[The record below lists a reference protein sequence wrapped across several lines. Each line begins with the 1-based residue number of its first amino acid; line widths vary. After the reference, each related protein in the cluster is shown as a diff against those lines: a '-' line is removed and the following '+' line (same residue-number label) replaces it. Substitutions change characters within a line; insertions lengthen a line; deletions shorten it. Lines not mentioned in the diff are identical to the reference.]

1 MDPRHS
7 QMNRPAYPG
16 AASLK
21 SFLSLIATTKPP
33 LPLLLTALVLSVG
46 STLVSLLVPLFTRNL
61 VDGFSLASLN
71 YRQLALI
78 GAAFTLQAATSA
90 TSLYL
95 LTLVGQR
102 IVAGIRDRLW
112 KKQLA
117 LPIQHF
123 DAHDTG
129 DLISRMAND
138 TAVVKALITENLS
151 GFVSGIISL
160 VGAVSLL
167 ITLNGKMALV
177 MLVALPICAAAV
189 VPLARTMRKV
199 SMGMMSE
206 NARFTTLLAQVL
218 SEIRLVKASNAEE
231 REYRKGR
238 ETIERLFQ
246 FGLKEGRVQALIGPI
261 MGLVMMGVLVLIIGY
276 GGLLVSSGQL
286 SAGELV
292 AFILY
297 LIQAILPIGQITG
310 FFVQLQKA
318 RGATQSIITLL
329 ETPEEKLAEG
339 VHLEAARLPIRFDRV
354 SFSYLPGTPVSR
366 EMSFCL
372 EPGTVTAI
380 VGPSGAGKTTLFSL
394 LERFYEPDSGTILI
408 GSKPLQEYSL
418 ASWRRR
424 IGYVPQDCPLMSGTV
439 RENIAYGLD
448 REPSDKELTE
458 AARLAYADEFI
469 RGLPHGY
476 DTEVGERGI
485 KLSGGQRQRIAIAR
499 ALLRDPDILM
509 LDEATSSLDS
519 ASEHFVKL
527 ALENLMRGRTTLVIA
542 HRLST
547 VMDADLI
554 LFIEKGQLTG
564 RGTHSELLRS
574 HELYRSFAE
583 QQLSPREVAPAL
595 LMEKAHLQP
604 ASSSL

>member
-1 MDPRHS
+1 MNPRD
-7 QMNRPAYPG
+7 RLTRDVPAPHG

-21 SFLSLIATTKPP
+21 SFIHLIASTKPS
-33 LPLLLTALVLSVG
+33 LPLLITALVLSVS
-46 STLVSLLVPLFTRNL
+46 STLVSLFVPLFTKNL
-61 VDGFSLASLN
+61 VDGFSLAALN
-71 YRQLALI
+71 YRQMALI
-78 GAAFTLQAATSA
+78 AAAFTLQAATSSI
-90 TSLYL
+90 SLYL
-95 LTLVGQR
+95 LTFVGQR
-102 IVAGIRDRLW
+102 IVVGIRDRLW

-117 LPIQHF
+117 LPVRYF
-123 DAHDTG
+123 DAHGTG

-151 GFVSGIISL
+151 SFVSGIL
-160 VGAVSLL
+160 AMVGSVSLL
-167 ITLNGKMALV
+167 ISLNWKMALV
-177 MLVALPICAAAV
+177 MLVALPVGIGII
-189 VPLARTMRKV
+189 VPLARNMRRV
-199 SMGMMSE
+199 AIGAMDE
-206 NARFTTLLAQVL
+206 NARFTALLAQVL
-218 SEIRLVKASNAEE
+218 SEIRLVKASNAES
-231 REYRKGR
+231 REYRKGQ
-238 ETIERLFQ
+238 ETVERLFQ
-246 FGLKEGRVQALIGPI
+246 FGLKEGRVQALVGPM
-261 MGLVMMGVLVLIIGY
+261 MGLVMMGLLVLVIGY

-286 SAGELV
+286 SAGDLV

-297 LIQAILPIGQITG
+297 LIQAVIPVGQLTN

-329 ETPEEKLAEG
+329 ETPEEKPEEG
-339 VHLEAARLPIRFDRV
+339 VHLEAARLPIRFDQV
-354 SFSYLPGTPVSR
+354 SFSYLPGEPVSR

-380 VGPSGAGKTTLFSL
+380 VGPSGSGKTTLFSL

-408 GSKPLQEYSL
+408 GSKPLKEFSL

-424 IGYVPQDCPLMSGTV
+424 IGYVPQESPLMAGTI

-448 REPSDKELTE
+448 RVPSDEELAE

-469 RGLPHGY
+469 QGLPNGY
-476 DTEVGERGI
+476 DTEVGERGV

-499 ALLRDPDILM
+499 AFLRNPDILM

-519 ASEHFVKL
+519 TSEHFVKL
-527 ALENLMRGRTTLVIA
+527 ALENLMRGRTTLIIA

-554 LFIEKGQLTG
+554 LFVEKGRLTG
-564 RGTHSELLRS
+564 RGTHSELVNS

-583 QQLSPREVAPAL
+583 QQLRPHDLREARA
-595 LMEKAHLQP
+595 
-604 ASSSL
+604 

>member
-1 MDPRHS
+1 M
-7 QMNRPAYPG
+7 
-16 AASLK
+16 
-21 SFLSLIATTKPP
+21 
-33 LPLLLTALVLSVG
+33 
-46 STLVSLLVPLFTRNL
+46 PLFTRNL

-71 YRQLALI
+71 YRQMAMI
-78 GAAFTLQAATSA
+78 GLAFTLQALTGA

-102 IVAGIRDRLW
+102 TVVGIRDRLW
-112 KKQLA
+112 RKQLA
-117 LPIQHF
+117 LPVRYF
-123 DAHDTG
+123 DAHGSG

-138 TAVVKALITENLS
+138 TAVVKALITDNLS
-151 GFVSGIISL
+151 GFVSGIIAL

-167 ITLNGKMALV
+167 ISLNGRMALI
-177 MLVALPICAAAV
+177 MLVAMPLCLGVV
-189 VPLARTMRKV
+189 VPLGRTMRKV
-199 SMGMMSE
+199 AIGAMDE
-206 NARFTTLLAQVL
+206 NAKFTALLAQVL

-231 REYRKGR
+231 REYRKGLQSV
-238 ETIERLFQ
+238 ERLFQ
-246 FGLKEGRVQALIGPI
+246 YGLKEGRVHALLGPM
-261 MGLVMMGVLVLIIGY
+261 MGLVLMGLMVLVIGY

-286 SAGELV
+286 TAGALV

-297 LIQAILPIGQITG
+297 LVQAIMPVAQITH

-318 RGATQSIITLL
+318 RGATQSILTLL
-329 ETPEEKLAEG
+329 ETPEEKPEEG
-339 VHLEAARLPIRFDRV
+339 ARIEAARLPIRFDRV
-354 SFSYLPGTPVSR
+354 SFSYLPGEPVSK
-366 EMSFCL
+366 ELSFSL

-408 GSKPLQEYSL
+408 GAKPLQEFSL

-424 IGYVPQDCPLMSGTV
+424 IGYVPQDCPLMAGTI
-439 RENIAYGLD
+439 RENIAYGLERTPTD
-448 REPSDKELTE
+448 EELAE

-469 RGLPHGY
+469 RGLPNGY
-476 DTEVGERGI
+476 DTEVGERGV

-519 ASEHFVKL
+519 ASEHYVKL
-527 ALENLMRGRTTLVIA
+527 ALENLMRGRTTLIIA

-554 LFIEKGQLTG
+554 LFVEKGQLTG
-564 RGTHSELLRS
+564 RGTHSELLGS
-574 HELYRSFAE
+574 HELYRTFAE
-583 QQLSPREVAPAL
+583 QQLRPRESVAAL
-595 LMEKAHLQP
+595 A
-604 ASSSL
+604 

>member
-1 MDPRHS
+1 MDPKNPRMMDEEPT
-7 QMNRPAYPG
+7 QG
-16 AASLK
+16 AASFK
-21 SFLSLIATTKPP
+21 SFLSLIATTKPS
-33 LPLLLTALVLSVG
+33 LPLLSTALALSVS
-46 STLVSLLVPLFTRNL
+46 STVVSLVVPLFTKNL
-61 VDGFSLASLN
+61 VDAFSLAALD
-71 YRQLALI
+71 YRQMALI
-78 GAAFTLQAATSA
+78 GVAFTLQAVTSA
-90 TSLYL
+90 TSIYL

-102 IVAGIRDRLW
+102 IVVGIRDRLW
-112 KKQLA
+112 RKQLA
-117 LPIQHF
+117 LPVRYF
-123 DAHDTG
+123 DAHHAG

-138 TAVVKALITENLS
+138 TAVVKALITDNLS

-167 ITLNGKMALV
+167 IALNGKMALV
-177 MLVALPICAAAV
+177 MLVALPVCLGV
-189 VPLARTMRKV
+189 FVPLARTMRKV
-199 SMGMMSE
+199 AMGTMDE
-206 NARFTTLLAQVL
+206 NARFTSLLAQVL
-218 SEIRLVKASNAEE
+218 SEIRLVKASNAEA

-238 ETIERLFQ
+238 ENIERLFQ
-246 FGLKEGRVQALIGPI
+246 LGLKEGRVQAIIGPV
-261 MGLVMMGVLVLIIGY
+261 MALVMMGLLVLVIGY

-286 SAGELV
+286 SAGALV

-297 LIQAILPIGQITG
+297 LIQAIFPVGQITH

-329 ETPEEKLAEG
+329 ETPEEKPEEG
-339 VHLEAARLPIRFDRV
+339 VHLEAARLPIRFERV
-354 SFSYLPGTPVSR
+354 SFSYLPGEPVSR
-366 EMSFCL
+366 ELSFSL

-394 LERFYEPDSGTILI
+394 LERFYEPESGAILI
-408 GSKPLQEYSL
+408 GSKPIQEFSM

-424 IGYVPQDCPLMSGTV
+424 IGYVPQDCPLMAGTI
-439 RENIAYGLD
+439 RENIAYGLE
-448 REPSDKELTE
+448 RTPSDEEVAE

-476 DTEVGERGI
+476 DTEVGERGV

-519 ASEHFVKL
+519 TSEHFVKL
-527 ALENLMRGRTTLVIA
+527 ALENLMRGRTTLIIA

-554 LFIEKGQLTG
+554 LFVEKGQLTG
-564 RGTHSELLRS
+564 RGTHSELVGS
-574 HELYRSFAE
+574 HELYRTFAE
-583 QQLSPREVAPAL
+583 QQLRPHEGVEARA
-595 LMEKAHLQP
+595 
-604 ASSSL
+604 